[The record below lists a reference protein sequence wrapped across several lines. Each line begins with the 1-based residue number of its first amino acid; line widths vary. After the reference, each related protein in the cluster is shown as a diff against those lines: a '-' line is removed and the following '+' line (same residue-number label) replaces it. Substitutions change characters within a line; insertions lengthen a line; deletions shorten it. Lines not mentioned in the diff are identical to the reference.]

1 MARALR
7 KERPKNALPLT
18 VLSFI
23 TLLSCARQRAGS
35 GWELNPLAISIESSF
50 PNTEAAKPATD
61 RISSPTRRGFR
72 SALRLAEDNS
82 ISPRRVVNELTCDL
96 GHIPALHLTTVRSVE
111 DPLTW
116 RARVAAEHNVYAACP
131 AHRRRPGW

>member
-1 MARALR
+1 MASTVIISLDHIG
-7 KERPKNALPLT
+7 PLDALPER
-18 VLSFI
+18 FRD
-23 TLLSCARQRAGS
+23 C
-35 GWELNPLAISIESSF
+35 
-50 PNTEAAKPATD
+50 
-61 RISSPTRRGFR
+61 R
-72 SALRLAEDNS
+72 SASLAAEDDS
-82 ISPRRVVNELTCDL
+82 TSPRRVVNELLCDL